1 MKGHFFAGTA
11 AAVFSAVIFFQ
22 QPAFGAQ
29 MPYIIVEENTES
41 ENGGQPDETEPEFTA
56 GTLKIDDAN
65 VYEGMGRAYKD
76 GYEPVISGNTANI
89 IIPLTVEDS
98 AEFDTVT
105 ASLNLGDTT
114 TAPFVY
120 KNYQK
125 TFHKTT
131 EFINGTENTA
141 DIFLVRFDL
150 ELSSDRYNGIYPIEV
165 QVSSGTGINAA
176 FQSFT
181 VYVRITDGK
190 ETESETEAPIPETEE
205 KPTSQPIMMIS
216 KSEVNPKTV
225 TAGEDF
231 EVKAVLKNTSKIKD
245 IQNMAVTV
253 TWSSPDIA
261 LLEDSNMFYID
272 YIGAGQTKEMIFK
285 CSAGTKTVDGKYDM
299 KLDMSYDTLKAE
311 TLTSSGSIQVSVAQP
326 MEVTLEVGTI
336 PEQVNAGD
344 SLAVPLQVLNL
355 GRGKIYNV
363 RCTMEVPGLIADTS
377 AFLGNMEGGSA
388 ASGELK
394 VFAGTKK
401 MNTEMPEGN
410 EEQQYGPTSGKIQL
424 IYEDENGKEYTS
436 EYDVVTTINPLEM
449 NTSPDETEETEDVK
463 TQWWIA
469 VAAGAVIIMA
479 GGGIPAILYWK
490 KKKMR

>member
-1 MKGHFFAGTA
+1 MIKGHFFAGA
-11 AAVFSAVIFFQ
+11 AAAILSAVIFIQ

-29 MPYIIVEENTES
+29 TPHIIVEESTES
-41 ENGGQPDETEPEFTA
+41 GDGGQPDDETNPGITS

-65 VYEGMGRAYKD
+65 VYDGMGKAYKD

-89 IIPLTVEDS
+89 IIPLKAEAEADFDS
-98 AEFDTVT
+98 VT

-114 TAPFVY
+114 TSPFVY

-125 TFHKTT
+125 TFQKTT

-141 DIFLVRFDL
+141 DIFLVRFEL
-150 ELSSDRYNGIYPIEV
+150 ELSADRYNGIYPVEV
-165 QVSSGTGINAA
+165 QAFTGSGINAA

-190 ETESETEAPIPETEE
+190 ETETETEAPMPETEE

-216 KSEVNPKTV
+216 KSKVEPKTV
-225 TAGEDF
+225 MAGEDF

-245 IQNMAVTV
+245 IQNMALTV
-253 TWSSPDIA
+253 TWSSPDIT

-272 YIGAGQTKEMIFK
+272 YIGAGQTKEMTFK
-285 CSAGTKTVDGKYDM
+285 CTAGTKTADGKYEM

-311 TLTSSGSIQVSVAQP
+311 TLTSSGSIQVAVVQP
-326 MEVTLEVGTI
+326 MEVKLEVGDI
-336 PEQVNAGD
+336 PTEVNAGD
-344 SLAVPLQVLNL
+344 SLSVPLQVLNL

-363 RCTMEVPGLIADTS
+363 RCAMDVPGLISDTS
-377 AFLGNMEGGSA
+377 VFLGNMEGGSA

-401 MNTEMPEGN
+401 MNSDMTEASP
-410 EEQQYGPTSGKIQL
+410 YGPTSGKIEL

-436 EYDVVTTINPLEM
+436 QYDVATTINELKIDAA
-449 NTSPDETEETEDVK
+449 SGETEEKEDVK

-469 VAAGAVIIMA
+469 VLAGAVIIIA

-490 KKKMR
+490 KRKTR

>member
-1 MKGHFFAGTA
+1 MIKGHFFAGTA
-11 AAVFSAVIFFQ
+11 AAILSAVIFIQ

-29 MPYIIVEENTES
+29 MPYIIVEESTES
-41 ENGGQPDETEPEFTA
+41 GDGGQPDDETNPGITS

-65 VYEGMGRAYKD
+65 VYDGMGKAYKD

-89 IIPLTVEDS
+89 IIPLKAEAEADFDS
-98 AEFDTVT
+98 VT

-114 TAPFVY
+114 TSPFVY

-125 TFHKTT
+125 TFQKTT

-141 DIFLVRFDL
+141 DIFLVRFEL
-150 ELSSDRYNGIYPIEV
+150 ELSADRYNGIYPVEV
-165 QVSSGTGINAA
+165 QAFTGSGINAA

-190 ETESETEAPIPETEE
+190 ETETETEAPMPETEE

-216 KSEVNPKTV
+216 KSKVEPKTV
-225 TAGEDF
+225 MAGENF

-245 IQNMAVTV
+245 IQNMALTV
-253 TWSSPDIA
+253 TWSSPDIT

-272 YIGAGQTKEMIFK
+272 YIGAGQTKEMTFK
-285 CSAGTKTVDGKYDM
+285 CTAGTKTADGKYEM

-311 TLTSSGSIQVSVAQP
+311 TLTSSGSIQVAVAQP
-326 MEVTLEVGTI
+326 MEVKLEVGDI
-336 PEQVNAGD
+336 PTEVNAGD
-344 SLAVPLQVLNL
+344 SLSVPLQVLNL

-363 RCTMEVPGLIADTS
+363 RCAMDVPGLISDTS

-401 MNTEMPEGN
+401 MNSDMTEALP
-410 EEQQYGPTSGKIQL
+410 YGPTSGKIEL

-436 EYDVVTTINPLEM
+436 EYDVATTINELKIDAA
-449 NTSPDETEETEDVK
+449 SGETEEKEDVK

-469 VAAGAVIIMA
+469 VLAGAVIIIA

-490 KKKMR
+490 KRKTR

>member
-1 MKGHFFAGTA
+1 MIKGHFFAGTA
-11 AAVFSAVIFFQ
+11 AAILSAVIFIQ

-29 MPYIIVEENTES
+29 MPYIIVEESTES
-41 ENGGQPDETEPEFTA
+41 GDGGQTDDETNPGITS

-65 VYEGMGRAYKD
+65 VYDGMGKAYKD

-89 IIPLTVEDS
+89 IIPLKAEAEADFDS
-98 AEFDTVT
+98 VT

-114 TAPFVY
+114 TSPFVY

-125 TFHKTT
+125 TFQKTT

-141 DIFLVRFDL
+141 DIFLVRFEL
-150 ELSSDRYNGIYPIEV
+150 ELSADRYNGIYPVEV
-165 QVSSGTGINAA
+165 QAFTGSGINAA

-190 ETESETEAPIPETEE
+190 ETETETEAPMPETEE

-216 KSEVNPKTV
+216 KSKVEPKTV
-225 TAGEDF
+225 MAGEDF

-245 IQNMAVTV
+245 IQNMALTV
-253 TWSSPDIA
+253 TWSSPDIT

-272 YIGAGQTKEMIFK
+272 YIGAGQTKEMTFK
-285 CSAGTKTVDGKYDM
+285 CTAGTKTADGKYEM

-311 TLTSSGSIQVSVAQP
+311 TLTSSGSIQVAVAQP
-326 MEVTLEVGTI
+326 MEVKLEVGDI
-336 PEQVNAGD
+336 PTEVNAGD
-344 SLAVPLQVLNL
+344 SLSVPLQVLNL

-363 RCTMEVPGLIADTS
+363 RCAMDVPGLISDTS

-394 VFAGTKK
+394 VFAGTK
-401 MNTEMPEGN
+401 
-410 EEQQYGPTSGKIQL
+410 
-424 IYEDENGKEYTS
+424 
-436 EYDVVTTINPLEM
+436 
-449 NTSPDETEETEDVK
+449 
-463 TQWWIA
+463 
-469 VAAGAVIIMA
+469 
-479 GGGIPAILYWK
+479 
-490 KKKMR
+490 R

>member
-1 MKGHFFAGTA
+1 MIKGHFFAGA
-11 AAVFSAVIFFQ
+11 AAAILSAVIFIQ

-29 MPYIIVEENTES
+29 MPYIIVEESTES
-41 ENGGQPDETEPEFTA
+41 GDGGQTDDETNPGITS

-65 VYEGMGRAYKD
+65 VYDGMGKAYKD

-89 IIPLTVEDS
+89 IIPLKAEAEADFDS
-98 AEFDTVT
+98 VT

-114 TAPFVY
+114 TSPFVY

-125 TFHKTT
+125 TFQKTT

-141 DIFLVRFDL
+141 DIFLVRFEL
-150 ELSSDRYNGIYPIEV
+150 ELSADRYNGIYPVEV
-165 QVSSGTGINAA
+165 QAFTGSGINAA

-190 ETESETEAPIPETEE
+190 ETETETEAPMPETEE

-216 KSEVNPKTV
+216 KSKVEPKTV
-225 TAGEDF
+225 MAGEDF

-245 IQNMAVTV
+245 IQNMALTV
-253 TWSSPDIA
+253 TWSSPDIT

-272 YIGAGQTKEMIFK
+272 YIGAGQTKEMTFK
-285 CSAGTKTVDGKYDM
+285 CTAGTKTADGKYEM

-311 TLTSSGSIQVSVAQP
+311 TLTSSGSIQVAVAQP
-326 MEVTLEVGTI
+326 MEVKLEVGDI
-336 PEQVNAGD
+336 PTEVNAGD
-344 SLAVPLQVLNL
+344 SLSVPLQVLNL

-363 RCTMEVPGLIADTS
+363 RCAMDVPGLISDTS

-394 VFAGTKK
+394 VFAGTK
-401 MNTEMPEGN
+401 
-410 EEQQYGPTSGKIQL
+410 
-424 IYEDENGKEYTS
+424 
-436 EYDVVTTINPLEM
+436 
-449 NTSPDETEETEDVK
+449 
-463 TQWWIA
+463 
-469 VAAGAVIIMA
+469 
-479 GGGIPAILYWK
+479 
-490 KKKMR
+490 R